1 MFTANPR
8 ASSAKLRSS
17 HICKVRSKSSGHLSW
32 LLIKSF
38 GCGVGTAILLFA
50 LAAQIFAH
58 TALSLELV
66 KPATCASVAVG
77 AVLSGLV
84 LANGIAQKRLLCGV
98 SVGVFYALCLSLTTA
113 LSGKPLVFD
122 HVNLAL
128 LAALLFGGTAGGVLS
143 ALGAPRP
150 APAPYTPKRAL
161 NSGSSAGA
169 AAALGTQK
177 LAGKNDLFA
186 FSSAFLTGY
195 LAGIPLGRFELHG
208 AFTSLTEHVMAAQSY
223 TAFWSVWCSWFAA
236 AFLQAS
242 LIYLCGFHLWGSI
255 FMGAY
260 FAFKGT
266 VLGVCAS
273 AIYASGGAR
282 ALVVYWLL
290 NCLPELVLSAFM
302 LWLAHSSCRVSQS
315 LSSIVFSGC
324 RCALNGAIRR
334 LSVHYLLCLLG
345 CAVSSF
351 MFSGSAVLF
360 ASVLL

>member
-1 MFTANPR
+1 MR
-8 ASSAKLRSS
+8 
-17 HICKVRSKSSGHLSW
+17 
-32 LLIKSF
+32 
-38 GCGVGTAILLFA
+38 
-50 LAAQIFAH
+50 
-58 TALSLELV
+58 
-66 KPATCASVAVG
+66 
-77 AVLSGLV
+77 
-84 LANGIAQKRLLCGV
+84 
-98 SVGVFYALCLSLTTA
+98 
-113 LSGKPLVFD
+113 
-122 HVNLAL
+122 
-128 LAALLFGGTAGGVLS
+128 
-143 ALGAPRP
+143 APRP

-161 NSGSSAGA
+161 NSGSSAG
-169 AAALGTQK
+169 
-177 LAGKNDLFA
+177 
-186 FSSAFLTGY
+186 
-195 LAGIPLGRFELHG
+195 
-208 AFTSLTEHVMAAQSY
+208 
-223 TAFWSVWCSWFAA
+223 A